1 MASGIVSIDLDSGDH
16 GILSAITLWFAVA
29 VWLVLAVML
38 GMRLLHQRDRFD
50 HEARSPAALTGVAGT
65 AILGTRLVKDYD
77 TAAVVLL
84 VVAGVCWAV
93 LVVPVL
99 RHWKTPT
106 IGVSFVLTAATVS
119 LAVLG
124 ANLAVSYRTS
134 WLVSVAAAA
143 LVLGLAFYI
152 FTAARFDLRQLII
165 GHGDHWVAGG
175 ALAICALAAGHVT
188 QAVEAFGKLPSLQQ
202 VLSTS
207 TLVLWCVAMVWLLPL
222 IICEIVRPRL
232 RYDTR
237 RWATVFP
244 LGIYAAAS
252 IETGQVRSITW
263 ITDFGHAWTWVGF
276 AAWLLAL
283 AGLLY
288 QGLLV
293 LRGRRPGRCPGQG
306 VGRARSF
313 AVPRTQPIG

>member
-1 MASGIVSIDLDSGDH
+1 MVRRDRRRSLDRPSFIGFWMRSPPASGAIVVASGIVSIDLDSGDH

-38 GMRLLHQRDRFD
+38 GMRLLHERDRFD

-77 TAAVVLL
+77 TAA
-84 VVAGVCWAV
+84 
-93 LVVPVL
+93 
-99 RHWKTPT
+99 
-106 IGVSFVLTAATVS
+106 TVS

-124 ANLAVSYRTS
+124 ANLAVSHRAS

-165 GHGDHWVAGG
+165 GHGDHWIAGG

-188 QAVEAFGKLPSLQQ
+188 QAVEALGKLPSLQQ

-207 TLVLWCVAMVWLLPL
+207 TLVLWCLAMVWLLPL

-237 RWATVFP
+237 GRDSARPDEVKRLGDHPTVIRLKAGLATVDAATRTNRTALLRTAWIA
-244 LGIYAAAS
+244 LGAAALDEHPVS
-252 IETGQVRSITW
+252 HLLPWR
-263 ITDFGHAWTWVGF
+263 
-276 AAWLLAL
+276 AAAHC
-283 AGLLY
+283 ANG
-288 QGLLV
+288 
-293 LRGRRPGRCPGQG
+293 
-306 VGRARSF
+306 
-313 AVPRTQPIG
+313 